1 MNKPNLAA
9 FDAAN
14 YLLILVDREAV
25 DSINHLRLQKL
36 LYFTQGVSL
45 ALTGKILFKE
55 TIKALPYGPVVKSV
69 FSQYKVFDNGTIPQ
83 PAEIDFSIYS
93 EAAKAIIYKA
103 YSLYGDALQRI

>member
-36 LYFTQGVSL
+36 LYFTQG
-45 ALTGKILFKE
+45 
-55 TIKALPYGPVVKSV
+55 
-69 FSQYKVFDNGTIPQ
+69 
-83 PAEIDFSIYS
+83 
-93 EAAKAIIYKA
+93 
-103 YSLYGDALQRI
+103 